1 MRLEHWNVQGLTV
14 SLHVDEDCSS
24 PRDWDNLGTLVAW
37 HRRYTLGDEQ
47 PLDTPDQWIAA
58 WRSDNADWRSAVILP
73 VFMHEHGN
81 VALGV
86 RDFGDPWD
94 SGQVGW
100 IYVLPARIRKEYGC
114 KHISGRVRAEV
125 AAVLQ
130 GEVEEYS
137 RYVNG
142 ECYGY
147 VVEDAHGQQLDSCW
161 GFIGYEVAR
170 DAAQEAACQCVIVEE
185 P

>member
-1 MRLEHWNVQGLTV
+1 MRIERWEVHGLTV
-14 SLHVDEDCSS
+14 ELHVDDDCSS
-24 PRDWDNLGTLVAW
+24 PREYNNLGTLVGW

-47 PLDTPDQWIAA
+47 PRETPDEWMADFRAA
-58 WRSDNADWRSAVILP
+58 NADWRSAVVLP
-73 VFMHEHGN
+73 VFMFEHGN

-86 RDFGDPWD
+86 GDFGDPWD

-100 IYVLPARIRKEYGC
+100 IYALPAQIRKAYTC
-114 KHISGRVRAEV
+114 QRITKRVRTEV
-125 AAVLQ
+125 AAVLKS
-130 GEVEEYS
+130 EVEEYG

-147 VVEDAHGQQLDSCW
+147 VVEDAHGEELDSCW
-161 GFIGYEVAR
+161 GFIGYEYAR
-170 DAAQEAACQCVIVEE
+170 EAADEAAGACIIVEQ

>member
-1 MRLEHWNVQGLTV
+1 MRLEHWNVSGLTV
-14 SLHVDEDCSS
+14 SLHVDADCSS
-24 PRDWDNLGTLVAW
+24 PRDRDTLGTLVAW
-37 HRRYTLGDEQ
+37 HRRYMLGDAQ
-47 PLDTPDQWIAA
+47 PRETPAQWMEDFRATNTE
-58 WRSDNADWRSAVILP
+58 WRLVVILP
-73 VFMHEHGN
+73 VYLHEHGN

-100 IYVLPARIRKEYGC
+100 IYALPARIRKEYGC
-114 KHISGRVRAEV
+114 TRISRRIRAEV
-125 AAVLQ
+125 AAILRS
-130 GEVEEYS
+130 EVEEYG

-147 VVEDAHGQQLDSCW
+147 VVEDAGGDELDSCW
-161 GFIGYEVAR
+161 GFIGYEYAR
-170 DAAQEAACQCVIVEE
+170 EAAEEAAHQCAIVEE

>member
-1 MRLEHWNVQGLTV
+1 MRLEYWKVHGLTV

-24 PRDWDNLGTLVAW
+24 PRDYDNLGTMVAW
-37 HRRYTLGDEQ
+37 HRRFCLGDTQ
-47 PLDTPDQWIAA
+47 PRETPDEWMDDFRAT
-58 WRSDNADWRSAVILP
+58 NADWRSAVMLP
-73 VFMHEHGN
+73 VYMHEHGN
-81 VALGV
+81 VALAV

-100 IYVLPARIRKEYGC
+100 IYALPAQIRKAYRC
-114 KHISGRVRAEV
+114 TRISARVRAEV
-125 AAVLQ
+125 AAVLRS
-130 GEVEEYS
+130 EVDTYG

-147 VVEDAHGQQLDSCW
+147 VIEDASGDTLDSCW
-161 GFIGYEVAR
+161 GFIGYAYAR
-170 DAAQEAACQCVIVEE
+170 EAADEAAHDCAIVEQ